1 MEASVCAVVSYFSHE
16 PRSIPPVHSTMSATS
31 ELIIPA
37 TSTTPESIRASVS
50 SAFASLGSGGV
61 LTVTYPS
68 SVDAS
73 ILTSQLTLCG
83 FTGVTP
89 ASSTSV
95 TATKPAWASSGG
107 SLLKSRGPRAPQASA
122 PEAVLDR
129 VVLVTPSTQQA
140 ALVDENA
147 LLAGEDFSEGKATTA
162 GGCAPTR
169 KACANCSCG

>member
-1 MEASVCAVVSYFSHE
+1 
-16 PRSIPPVHSTMSATS
+16 MSLTTS
-31 ELIIPA
+31 ELNIPSA
-37 TSTTPESIRASVS
+37 GASTEELRALL
-50 SAFASLGSGGV
+50 SASFGSLASGGV

-68 SVDAS
+68 SLDVS
-73 ILTSQLTLCG
+73 TLTSHLTLCG

-89 ASSTSV
+89 ASPTSV

-107 SLLKSRGPRAPQASA
+107 SLLKSRGPRAPQAPA

-129 VVLVTPSTQQA
+129 VVLVTPSTQA
-140 ALVDENA
+140 GLVDENA